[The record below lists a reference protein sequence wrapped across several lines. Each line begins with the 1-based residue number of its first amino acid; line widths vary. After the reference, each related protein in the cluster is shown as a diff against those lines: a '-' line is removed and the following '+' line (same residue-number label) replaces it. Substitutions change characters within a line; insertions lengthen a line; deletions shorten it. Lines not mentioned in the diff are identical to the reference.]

1 MKLFE
6 SQMRFGM
13 FTGTYHKPGKHPTV
27 SIRQDIEIIQQLDR
41 LGFDEVWVGEHH
53 SSGVSPCPSP
63 ELLLAGAAERTERIK
78 LGTGVVS
85 LPYHHPLMV
94 ADRITQLSHQSKGRA
109 MLGIGP
115 GALLRD
121 AQMIGLDPLQSRRIM
136 EEALDVIIRLLKG
149 KTVNFK
155 NERFELNDA
164 RLQVL
169 PHSDFDIATVSVLSP
184 AGPKLAGKYG
194 TGMISVAATDPQG
207 IERLAG
213 HWEIWKD
220 EAAAAGHAA
229 SRDDWRMMGPM
240 HIAETEEQARAEV
253 KYALKE
259 IETPRYLVNPGPFP
273 DFDNL
278 DKVIDD
284 WNEAGAAVIGT
295 PEMAIAQINRV
306 VEKSGG
312 FGTFLFMGHNWANFP
327 ATMRSWEL
335 LAEEVLPVFQ
345 GQTQPLLSSYDDV
358 LESGKSIA
366 EVNLQAQ
373 TQYIEQYAAEKQ

>member
-1 MKLFE
+1 MKFFE

-13 FTGTYHKPGKHPTV
+13 FTGPYHKPGNSPTV

-41 LGFDEVWVGEHH
+41 LGFDEVWIDEHH
-53 SSGVSPCPSP
+53 SSGVSPLPSP
-63 ELLLAGAAERTERIK
+63 ELLLAAAAERTERIK

-94 ADRITQLSHQSKGRA
+94 ADRIVQLSHQSKGRA
-109 MLGIGP
+109 ILGVGP

-121 AQMIGLDPLQSRRIM
+121 AKMIGLDPLQSRQIM
-136 EEALDVIIRLLKG
+136 EDSLDAIIRLLKG
-149 KTVNFK
+149 ETVTMK
-155 NERFELNDA
+155 NDRFELDEA
-164 RLQVL
+164 RLQFL

-194 TGMISVAATDPQG
+194 TGMISVAATDPAG

-220 EAAAAGHAA
+220 EAAASGHIA
-229 SRDDWRMMGPM
+229 SRGDWRMMGPM
-240 HIAETEEQARAEV
+240 HIAETMEQAREEV

-259 IETPRYLVNPGPFP
+259 IETPRYLTNPGPFP

-278 DKVIDD
+278 DKLIDD
-284 WNEAGAAVIGT
+284 WNEAGSAVIGT
-295 PEMAIAQINRV
+295 PDMAIAQINRV
-306 VEKSGG
+306 AEKSGG

-327 ATMRSWEL
+327 ATLRSWEL

-345 GQTQPLLSSYDDV
+345 GQSQPLMRSYNDV
-358 LESGKSIA
+358 LTTGREGA
-366 EVNLQAQ
+366 DVNFKAQ
-373 TQYIEQYAAEKQ
+373 TQYTEQYQAGKR